1 MANKVMKIN
10 LESNMP
16 TVDAALQRLRNEI
29 QSCRGMGCKAM
40 VVIHGYGSSGTGG
53 KIRPA
58 VLKML
63 GDPSMRGLVKAFAP
77 GEQWH
82 LRKREFLAICG
93 TLEEYQ
99 REIDDNFGVTVV
111 ILK

>member
-10 LESNMP
+10 LESGMP
-16 TVDAALQRLRNEI
+16 TVEAAVQRLRNELR
-29 QSCRGMGCKAM
+29 SCKGMGCKA
-40 VVIHGYGSSGTGG
+40 VIVIHGYGSSGTGG

-58 VLKML
+58 VLRAL

-77 GEQWH
+77 GEQWN

-93 TLEEYQ
+93 TLAEYD

-111 ILK
+111 ILT